1 MFARN
6 REHFFGR
13 SLGFLFSETIF
24 GSVCNNFKMLL
35 VPDFLN
41 IVERLEKVIKLLEM
55 KNVDKDYSGVGSKR
69 CFYARKKN
77 EKIII
82 VLFG

>member
-1 MFARN
+1 
-6 REHFFGR
+6 
-13 SLGFLFSETIF
+13 
-24 GSVCNNFKMLL
+24 MLL

-55 KNVDKDYSGVGSKR
+55 KNVDKDSSGVGSKR